1 MYLQFTRP
9 DAASCPSITGQIVEL
24 GICVW
29 KFCLH
34 VSFHHSPDLIHDE

>member
-9 DAASCPSITGQIVEL
+9 DVEGRPSITRQNVQL
-24 GICVW
+24 GKCVW

-34 VSFHHSPDLIHDE
+34 VSFHHSPDLIHDQ

>member
-9 DAASCPSITGQIVEL
+9 DAECRPSIPGQIVKL
-24 GICVW
+24 GQYVW

-34 VSFHHSPDLIHDE
+34 VSFHHSPDLIHDQ